1 MSKGKAGE
9 PPVVATEERAFPVPI
24 CMEPMGEQLLRHLA
38 TLEPEDIEKEAVR
51 LALLLLE
58 AREQAKLLVE
68 LRQQSSGLIE
78 GMGES
83 RLANFHEGHD

>member
-1 MSKGKAGE
+1 MSKGQAGK
-9 PPVVATEERAFPVPI
+9 PPVVATEESAFPVPI

-38 TLEPEDIEKEAVR
+38 KLQLEDIEQEAIR

-78 GMGES
+78 GMGGS
-83 RLANFHEGHD
+83 KLANFHEEP